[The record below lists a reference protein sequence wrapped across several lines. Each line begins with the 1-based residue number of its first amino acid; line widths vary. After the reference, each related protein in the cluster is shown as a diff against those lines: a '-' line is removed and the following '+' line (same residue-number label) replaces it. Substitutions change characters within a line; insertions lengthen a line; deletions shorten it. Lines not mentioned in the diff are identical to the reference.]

1 MFNVLTS
8 NAACRVRLITIEL
21 TLKLLSQLLGISDQ
35 FSSTPSILNEAHKA
49 SLFQARSQSMTVL
62 KNFYKSED
70 IFLDLFE
77 DE

>member
-1 MFNVLTS
+1 MCLLFPL
-8 NAACRVRLITIEL
+8 ACRIRLVTTEL
-21 TLKLLSQLLGISDQ
+21 GLKLLAQIIGAGED
-35 FSSTPSILNEAHKA
+35 SSTVQEEYRLALNLARN
-49 SLFQARSQSMTVL
+49 QAMNVL